1 MSVLERNASEWEAN
15 AKRNAL
21 WAILTDRDR
30 TSAAWSIDEFFAT
43 GRVEIESVM
52 RALEAADATPNF
64 HGSFLDFGC
73 GVGRNTRALAQR
85 FAAGVGIDVSETMI
99 ALAREYSEGDA
110 KRAAYT
116 VNRREGLPDM
126 PDACIDFV
134 YCHIVL
140 QHLPRALQP
149 VFVSEFLR
157 ILKPGGIAALQVPT
171 ENLAPRTE
179 QWVGKA
185 KSLARAVL
193 PAWLTGRIRHL
204 LGKGSEA
211 ASVTMDMNVLAEE
224 RVAAIIREKGCTL
237 LAAPYTNSTDT
248 SHRGALRF
256 MTRREAVAAIETGTT
271 DSRLLSQFFFVRKP
285 ALPAA

>member
-15 AKRNAL
+15 ARNNAL

-30 TSAAWSIDEFFAT
+30 TSAAWSTDDFFAT
-43 GRVEIESVM
+43 GHIEVESVM
-52 RALEAADATPNF
+52 RALAAADATPNF

-85 FAAGVGIDVSETMI
+85 FAAGLGIDVSETMI
-99 ALAREYSEGDA
+99 ALARQYSESDA

-116 VNRREGLPDM
+116 VNQREGLPDM

-140 QHLPRALQP
+140 QHLPQALQP
-149 VFVSEFLR
+149 VFVREFLR
-157 ILKPGGIAALQVPT
+157 ILTPGGIAAFQVPT
-171 ENLAPRTE
+171 ENLAPR
-179 QWVGKA
+179 GKQLTGRL
-185 KSLARAVL
+185 KSMVRAVL

-204 LGKGSEA
+204 LGKGSKA
-211 ASVTMDMNVLAEE
+211 AAVTMDMNVLAEE
-224 RVAAIIREKGCTL
+224 RVAAIIRECGCTL
-237 LAAPYTNSTDT
+237 LLAPYTNSTDT

-256 MTRREAVAAIETGTT
+256 MTRREALAAVETGAT
-271 DSRLLSQFFFVRKP
+271 DSQLLSQFFFVQKP
-285 ALPAA
+285 A